1 MFRERDRFLW
11 RSCCPTIPMPDDVLA
26 RLLDLVPLSLL
37 GGVLGLDVVSFPQA
51 MISRPIVASTL
62 GGAFAGDALAG
73 LVCGAALECLAVESL
88 PVGASRYPE
97 WGSASTVAGVLA
109 AQGAS
114 GSIIPQAGSLAI
126 AVVIGILTAWVGGWT
141 MVRHR
146 RMIASWARPRLEL
159 LAAGNIRT
167 VVSLQLFGMTFD
179 FLRGTLLT
187 LLVLIPTLWFTDWAN
202 AHWNLNGDITK
213 AVVITSVAAVCAAA
227 IWKDF
232 HAIVGTRR
240 LFLAALALGTVGVML
255 RG

>member
-1 MFRERDRFLW
+1 VPAFGLPQLVDM
-11 RSCCPTIPMPDDVLA
+11 
-26 RLLDLVPLSLL
+26 VPLSLL

-62 GGAFAGDALAG
+62 GGAFAGHPLAG

-109 AQGAS
+109 AQGVPEAAS
-114 GSIIPQAGSLAI
+114 LGTLQSRLPGAGSLAI
-126 AVVIGILTAWVGGWT
+126 AVVLGILTAWIGGWT

-146 RMIASWARPRLEL
+146 RLIAAWARPRMDQ
-159 LAAGNIRT
+159 LAVGDTRT
-167 VVSLQLFGMTFD
+167 MVSLQLYGMTAD
-179 FLRGTLLT
+179 LLRGTLLT
-187 LLVLIPTLWFTDWAN
+187 FVVLAPGLWFTGWAN
-202 AHWNLNGDITK
+202 ERWTLGDDVTRAI
-213 AVVITSVAAVCAAA
+213 VVTSVAAVAAAA

-232 HAIVGTRR
+232 HAIAGTRR
-240 LFLAALALGTVGVML
+240 LFLAALAIGTAGVIL